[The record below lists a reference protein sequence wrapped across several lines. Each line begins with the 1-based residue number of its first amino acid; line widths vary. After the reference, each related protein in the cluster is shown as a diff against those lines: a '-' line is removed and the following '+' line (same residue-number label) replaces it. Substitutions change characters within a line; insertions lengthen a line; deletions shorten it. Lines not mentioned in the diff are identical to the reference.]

1 MAGLGWRR
9 EIVREVDVAHQRVR
23 ESAEMSNSNPS
34 IIETRRDQIFPYLD
48 STDIERA
55 RRFGEVRR
63 FAAGE
68 ALAAIGEVGLGLA
81 IILSGRVDVY
91 RYDAHGRRQHLHT
104 FGPGAFVGE
113 LAQLAGRPSFGDGIV
128 TEPVEALIFS
138 PDRMRALLIAEAELG
153 ERLMRALILRR
164 TQMLQSGV
172 GGPVIIGRSETGDV
186 LRLEGFLARNATP
199 RMMLD
204 PDTDPEARALI
215 DRFHVDPGQLPLVV
229 CPGGQ
234 VLRNPSE
241 TELARCI
248 GLVGPIDPHRLYDVA
263 IVGAGPAGLA
273 TSVYAASEGLS
284 VLTLDSRSF
293 GGQAGASARIENYL
307 GFPTGISGIALMAR
321 AYNQAHKFGVETAI
335 PNEVIGFDASDDHAA
350 PFVLKLA
357 SGERVSA
364 RSVVIASGVNYR
376 RLAVENLD
384 AYEGAS
390 VHYWASQIEARLCA
404 DQEVVVVGAGNSAGQ
419 GIVFLASHVAKVWV
433 LARGGDL
440 DSTMSRYLVD
450 RITGLA
456 NVEVLT
462 HTQISALE
470 GADGMLSAVHWH
482 RAATGETV
490 RTHYSPPIPLY
501 RCRPEYCL
509 AVGIGRGA
517 RPQGLRADRSGS
529 RRKPA
534 PTGNEP
540 SWSLC
545 DRRHPFGVDQARRR
559 RSRRR
564 RAGGRGPARLSVAA
578 ARCSDD
584 ASRRGGRFHEA
595 AFAVTAKLSKGTR
608 HHRRPRVQQ
617 RCRNQGETRHQQ
629 SSDC

>member
-1 MAGLGWRR
+1 
-9 EIVREVDVAHQRVR
+9 
-23 ESAEMSNSNPS
+23 MSDSKPS
-34 IIETRRDQIFPYLD
+34 IIETRRDQIFPHLD
-48 STDIERA
+48 ATDIERA
-55 RRFGEVRR
+55 RRFGEIRR
-63 FAAGE
+63 FAAGD
-68 ALAAIGEVGLGLA
+68 ALAAIGQVGVGLA
-81 IILSGRVDVY
+81 IILSGQVDVY
-91 RYDAHGRRQHLHT
+91 RYDAHGERQHLSK

-172 GGPVIIGRSETGDV
+172 GGPVIIGRSENGDV

-241 TELARCI
+241 TDLARCI
-248 GLVGPIDPHRLYDVA
+248 GLVGPIDPNRLYDVA

-284 VLTLDSRSF
+284 VLMLDSRSF

-307 GFPTGISGIALMAR
+307 GFPTGISGMALMAR

-335 PNEVIGFDASDDHAA
+335 PNEVIGIDASDDYAA

-462 HTQISALE
+462 RTQVSALE

-482 RAATGETV
+482 RAATAETV
-490 RTHYSPPIPLY
+490 RRSTRHLFLFIGADPNTGWLSGSGVALDSKGFVLTGA
-501 RCRPEYCL
+501 E
-509 AVGIGRGA
+509 VGENRRSLETSRRGVYAIG
-517 RPQGLRADRSGS
+517 DIRSGS
-529 RRKPA
+529 IKR
-534 PTGNEP
+534 
-540 SWSLC
+540 
-545 DRRHPFGVDQARRR
+545 
-559 RSRRR
+559 
-564 RAGGRGPARLSVAA
+564 VAA
-578 ARCSDD
+578 AVGEGAQVVAALHAYLSPPHAVQTTPAVAET
-584 ASRRGGRFHEA
+584 ASTKRR
-595 AFAVTAKLSKGTR
+595 L
-608 HHRRPRVQQ
+608 P
-617 RCRNQGETRHQQ
+617 
-629 SSDC
+629 

>member
-1 MAGLGWRR
+1 MS
-9 EIVREVDVAHQRVR
+9 D
-23 ESAEMSNSNPS
+23 SAPS
-34 IIETRRDQIFPYLD
+34 IIETRRDQILPHLD
-48 STDIERA
+48 ATDIERA
-55 RRFGEVRR
+55 WRFGEVRR
-63 FAAGE
+63 FAAGQ
-68 ALAAIGEVGLGLA
+68 ALARIGEVGVGLA
-81 IILSGRVDVY
+81 IVLSGQIDVY
-91 RYDAHGRRQHLHT
+91 RYDAHGKRQHFYT
-104 FGPGAFVGE
+104 FGPGSFIGE
-113 LAQLAGRPSFGDGIV
+113 LAQLAGRPSFGDGIA
-128 TEPVEALIFS
+128 TEPVKALVFS

-164 TQMLQSGV
+164 TQMLQDRV
-172 GGPVIIGRSETGDV
+172 GGPVIVGRAENPNV
-186 LRLEGFLARNATP
+186 LRLEGFLARNGTP

-204 PDTDPEARALI
+204 PETDPEAKALI
-215 DRFHVDPGQLPLVV
+215 DRFHVDPGQLPLVL

-248 GLVGPIDPHRLYDVA
+248 GLVGPIDPQRLYDVA

-307 GFPTGISGIALMAR
+307 GFPTGISGMALMAR

-335 PNEVIGFDASDDHAA
+335 PNEVIGFETPDDRAT

-357 SGERVSA
+357 SGESVSA
-364 RSVVIASGVNYR
+364 RSIVIACGVNYR

-384 AYEGAS
+384 TYEGAS
-390 VHYWASQIEARLCA
+390 VHYWASRIEARLCA

-419 GIVFLASHVAKVWV
+419 GIVFLAAHVAKVWV

-462 HTQISALE
+462 RTQVSALE

-490 RTHYSPPIPLY
+490 RRPIRHLF
-501 RCRPEYCL
+501 L
-509 AVGIGRGA
+509 FIG
-517 RPQGLRADRSGS
+517 ADPNTGWLSGS
-529 RRKPA
+529 GVALDPKGFVL
-534 PTGNEP
+534 TGAEAGEN
-540 SWSLC
+540 
-545 DRRHPFGVDQARRR
+545 R
-559 RSRRR
+559 RS
-564 RAGGRGPARLSVAA
+564 LET
-578 ARCSDD
+578 
-584 ASRRGGRFHEA
+584 SRRGVYASATSVPGRSSA
-595 AFAVTAKLSKGTR
+595 SLPRSAKARRSWRPCTLICRRRTPFTR
-608 HHRRPRVQQ
+608 QPLRMPLP
-617 RCRNQGETRHQQ
+617 
-629 SSDC
+629 